1 MNKLSV
7 RGVKDTRF
15 IRDIILRN
23 TPDNTCIETKVPGL
37 CFMRFDNP
45 TEPVSYILAPN
56 ICMIGQGSKRAFIGD
71 ETYFYDKNRM
81 LVSAVHLPI
90 VSQVIDISPSEP
102 YAGLTLELDLNLL
115 TELIAHDSLPKQKL
129 WQSPKPMAVTGI
141 SEGVLDAMT
150 RLVQLTESPDHIDI
164 LAPLIKRELYFYLL
178 VGEQGPYLRQ
188 VITEGSHSHRVAKIA
203 NWIKEN
209 FAQAFTIEALNK
221 NSGMS
226 MSTFHQHFK
235 ALTSMTPLQ
244 FQKKIRL
251 NEARKLML
259 TNQVDAASA
268 AFQVGYESPTQFS
281 REYSRQFGL
290 SPMKDIKRIRESAIL
305 LQENE

>member
-1 MNKLSV
+1 MNDKTST
-7 RGVKDTRF
+7 KIEKTQA
-15 IRDIILRN
+15 ISDIILSI
-23 TPDNTCIETKVPGL
+23 THDNMCIETKVPGL
-37 CFMRFDNP
+37 RFIRFDHP
-45 TEPVSYILAPN
+45 TELVSYILAPN
-56 ICMIGQGSKRAFIGD
+56 ICMIGQGRKRAFIGD
-71 ETYFYDKNRM
+71 ETYIYDRNTM
-81 LVSAVHLPI
+81 LISAVHLPV
-90 VSQVIDISPSEP
+90 VSQVIDINPSEP

-141 SEGVLDAMT
+141 SEGVLDAVT
-150 RLVQLTESPDHIDI
+150 RLVKLTETPEHIEI
-164 LAPLIKRELYFYLL
+164 LAPLIIRELYFYLL
-178 VGEQGPYLRQ
+178 IGEQGQYLRQ
-188 VITEGSHSHRVAKIA
+188 VVTEGSHSHRVAQLA

-209 FAQAFTIEALNK
+209 FAQTFTIDELIK
-221 NSGMS
+221 DLGMS

-235 ALTSMTPLQ
+235 ALTSMTPVQ

-259 TNQVDAASA
+259 TNHIDAQNA

-290 SPMKDIKRIRESAIL
+290 SPMKDIKRILDSTV
-305 LQENE
+305 

>member
-1 MNKLSV
+1 M
-7 RGVKDTRF
+7 KDTNSTTQGNTGI
-15 IRDIILRN
+15 IRDIILSV
-23 TPDNTCIETKVPGL
+23 TPNNECIETKVPGL
-37 CFMRFDNP
+37 RFIRFDNP
-45 TEPVSYILAPN
+45 TELVSYVLAPN
-56 ICMIGQGSKRAFIGD
+56 LCMIGQGRKRAFIGD
-71 ETYFYDKNRM
+71 ETYIYDKDSM

-90 VSQVIDISPSEP
+90 VSQVIDIDPSEP

-115 TELIAHDSLPKQKL
+115 TELIAHDSLPKQES
-129 WQSPKPMAVTGI
+129 WTSPKPLAVTGI
-141 SEGVLDAMT
+141 SDGVLDAIT
-150 RLVQLTESPDHIDI
+150 RLVQLTENPEHIDI
-164 LAPLIKRELYFYLL
+164 LSPLLKRELYFYLL

-188 VITEGSHSHRVAKIA
+188 VVTEGSHSHRVAQQA

-209 FAQAFTIEALNK
+209 FAQAFTIDELIK
-221 NSGMS
+221 VSGMS

-259 TNQVDAASA
+259 TNHIDAQDA

-281 REYSRQFGL
+281 REYSRLFGL
-290 SPMKDIKRIRESAIL
+290 SPVKDIKRILSTTE
-305 LQENE
+305 